1 MEEYYIGYV
10 FDGLYPPKAA
20 QWCNENGACH
30 IEANKEGKYE
40 IVENIDREEP

>member
-20 QWCNENGACH
+20 QWCNENGTCH
-30 IEANKEGKYE
+30 IE
-40 IVENIDREEP
+40 ENE